1 MQRIITSQT
10 HSKQQDTQREHYLN
24 QKKNLEIN
32 PRHPLIKELL
42 RRVEDNAE
50 DPVAKEMALMM
61 YNTATLRS
69 GYMLKDTVAFAKHI
83 EDMMRDTLGV
93 SKEES
98 VEEEDELPEEVEEE
112 EVEEE
117 EEEEVDEDVEDEE
130 SSNKDEL

>member
-1 MQRIITSQT
+1 MG
-10 HSKQQDTQREHYLN
+10 N

-42 RRVEDNAE
+42 RRVEDSSE
-50 DPVAKEMALMM
+50 DPVAKDMALMM

-93 SKEES
+93 S
-98 VEEEDELPEEVEEE
+98 EEE

-130 SSNKDEL
+130 TSNKDEL